1 MIDVEIGA
9 VVDFGDFYCKCVK
22 GGDCPACCLD
32 AKENALYC
40 DAMVCGSYHRKDEN
54 TVIFVLCDEEGNEVV
69 SESKESAPAIKP
81 NSKDEIIRQQ
91 MALIESLYSASQ
103 GFLSAFDLDSY
114 GIIIQDLKEWY
125 KEITER

>member
-22 GGDCPACCLD
+22 GGDCHACCLD
-32 AKENALYC
+32 AKENAPYC
-40 DAMVCGSYHRKDEN
+40 DEMECGSYHRKDGS
-54 TVIFVLCDEEGNEVV
+54 TVIFVLCDEEGNEVG
-69 SESKESAPAIKP
+69 SESKEPAPAIKP

-114 GIIIQDLKEWY
+114 GIIIQDLKECY